1 VAREPVQA
9 AKLAW
14 QPATVTA
21 IEPRTPTVKS
31 YFFRL
36 AQPLRFVAGQHMDVR
51 LTAPDGYQAQRSYS
65 IASAPETAGLVELA
79 IERLDD
85 GEVSPFFHD
94 VVAVGDEIELRG
106 PIGGHFNWSVD
117 DGGPL
122 LLVGGG
128 SGVVPLACMLRHRA
142 ARSSTVRAAL
152 VYSARTAADLI
163 FGDELR
169 ALAARADGFA
179 LFATLTREASPPAR
193 EAPNKSFVVVPA
205 EAGTQGSQALLDP
218 RSRGDGLDQRS
229 PEVRTGRIDAA
240 LLGAALAHLAAPPKT
255 VFVCGA
261 NAFVETAAD
270 VLIGLGIAP
279 SAIRTERYG
288 G

>member
-1 VAREPVQA
+1 V
-9 AKLAW
+9 
-14 QPATVTA
+14 VTA
-21 IEPRTPTVKS
+21 IESRTPTVKS

-36 AQPLRFVAGQHMDVR
+36 PQPLRFVAGQHMDVR
-51 LTAPDGYQAQRSYS
+51 LTAPDGYQAERSYS
-65 IASAPETAGLVELA
+65 IASAPESADRIELA
-79 IERLDD
+79 IERLAD

-94 VVAVGDEIELRG
+94 VVAVGDEIDLRG

-142 ARSSTVRAAL
+142 ARGSIIPTAL

-163 FGDELR
+163 FGDELYT
-169 ALAARADGFA
+169 LAARKDGFA
-179 LFATLTREASPPAR
+179 LSVTLTREGNLPAG
-193 EAPNKSFVVVPA
+193 V
-205 EAGTQGSQALLDP
+205 
-218 RSRGDGLDQRS
+218 RS
-229 PEVRTGRIDAA
+229 GRIDTS
-240 LLGAALAHLAAPPKT
+240 LLGAALSHLGAPPKT

-261 NAFVETAAD
+261 NAFVETAANA
-270 VLIGLGIAP
+270 LLALGIPAA
-279 SAIRTERYG
+279 AIRTERYG